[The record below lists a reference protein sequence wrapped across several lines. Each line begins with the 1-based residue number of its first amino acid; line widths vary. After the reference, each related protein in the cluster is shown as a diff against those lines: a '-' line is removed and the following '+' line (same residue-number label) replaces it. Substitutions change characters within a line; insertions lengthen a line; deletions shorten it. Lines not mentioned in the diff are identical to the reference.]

1 MDEDKEPYATLFKSR
16 FCPGLGAVFG
26 VYFNCEILKT
36 CSEYTA
42 ALPAKLGYK
51 NFKSVLKHNPIS
63 VYSSGTYVK
72 IHKDDHLLLRY
83 EEEPKWKSFIK
94 KNQ

>member
-1 MDEDKEPYATLFKSR
+1 MVEDKEPYSTLFKSR
-16 FCPGLGAVFG
+16 FYPAIGAVFG

-36 CSEYTA
+36 CSEYAA
-42 ALPAKLGYK
+42 ALPANLGYT
-51 NFKSVLKHNPIS
+51 NFKSALKHNPIS

-83 EEEPKWKSFIK
+83 EEEPEWKSFLK
-94 KNQ
+94 KNR